1 MGIRLFVML
10 FCASILSGQV
20 FAQRNWEYVT
30 SSRYIDPDIKRLPNG
45 NIVFW
50 VKWEAGL
57 SGTFISQKE
66 VNCVAKEQ
74 RQLSMKVIDGKDSY
88 GNTVPAVRNVGTM
101 GQIDVWSSIPE
112 TSTSEI
118 IASFACRSAKDV
130 TVQANKPT
138 TKKKVV
144 TRKPKRKS

>member
-1 MGIRLFVML
+1 ML
-10 FCASILSGQV
+10 FCVLILSSQV

-30 SSRYIDPDIKRLPNG
+30 SSLGKRYVDPDIQRLPNG

-50 VKWEAGL
+50 QKWDAGS

-101 GQIDVWSSIPE
+101 GNINVWSSIPE

-118 IASFACRSAKDV
+118 IASFACRSAKQV
-130 TVQANKPT
+130 TPQANKPT

-144 TRKPKRKS
+144 TRKPRRKS